1 MKKSVIAV
9 IITILALTLC
19 SCGMIEA
26 ETNSMQEAKIFEDLS
41 SDKSGISEPD
51 NFTENNKIANFYIEN
66 FEKNQISVFRYEY
79 DGTIDGLIAK
89 LIDLGTLPA
98 GTSVISFSIDENTAT
113 IDLSKELNEAMIGTT
128 IEHTMIVSLVN
139 TVIDC
144 YDLGSLNIKVEGSD
158 FQPSHPF
165 CSNPIS
171 FFNNSIEESS

>member
-1 MKKSVIAV
+1 MVISMKKSVIA
-9 IITILALTLC
+9 IIVTILTVTLC

-89 LIDLGTLPA
+89 LIDLY
-98 GTSVISFSIDENTAT
+98 S
-113 IDLSKELNEAMIGTT
+113 
-128 IEHTMIVSLVN
+128 
-139 TVIDC
+139 
-144 YDLGSLNIKVEGSD
+144 
-158 FQPSHPF
+158 Q
-165 CSNPIS
+165 
-171 FFNNSIEESS
+171 